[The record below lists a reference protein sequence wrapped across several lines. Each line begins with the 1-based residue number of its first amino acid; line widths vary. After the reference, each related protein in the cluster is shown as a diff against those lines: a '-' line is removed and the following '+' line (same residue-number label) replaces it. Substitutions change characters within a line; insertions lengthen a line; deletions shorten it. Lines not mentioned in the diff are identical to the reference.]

1 MCRILSVMII
11 CPLRGINTTNIS
23 NPPANSIDDSVVVTT
38 PFAVSIVTS
47 ACQQPRN
54 MVRVVDLRQRSSSRG
69 SKIKY
74 AAEFSVCVPPIFGN
88 FDDLPGLVE
97 FVEVNR
103 VLGADKFQFYVDSVG
118 RRVDACLQE
127 YARNGIV
134 ELQPWSLPPD
144 VARVIFYH
152 GQILA
157 MNECLYR
164 LMYRTKYV
172 IVQDLDEFVVPMR
185 SDSWLSMLK
194 HINNDTFINSDG
206 IASYSFRNRWFAT
219 EILKASSL
227 TSVNSS
233 KHRLKTL
240 TAVQADEKL
249 FPHDT
254 RSKVM
259 ARPERII
266 IWHVHLILNSSLVL
280 DGGINFAVHE
290 KYGQLFHYRQG
301 ITIDNTTTVSRMRE
315 FEEEIIGHIHVATAA
330 KCLTGD
336 NLHQ

>member
-1 MCRILSVMII
+1 MCRIVSVMII
-11 CPLRGINTTNIS
+11 CPLRGINTII
-23 NPPANSIDDSVVVTT
+23 NPPANNIDDSVVITT

-54 MVRVVDLRQRSSSRG
+54 VVRLVHLRQRSSSRG
-69 SKIKY
+69 SEIKY
-74 AAEFSVCVPPIFGN
+74 AANFSLCVPPIYGN
-88 FDDLPGLVE
+88 FDDLSGLVE

-103 VLGADKFQFYVDSVG
+103 MLGAEKFQFYVRSVG
-118 RRVDACLQE
+118 RRVAGCLQE

-134 ELQPWSLPPD
+134 EIQPWPLPPD

-152 GQILA
+152 GQMLG
-157 MNECLYR
+157 MNDCFYR

-194 HINNDTFINSDG
+194 HINNDTLINSDR
-206 IASYSFRNRWFAT
+206 IASYSFRNRWFPT

-227 TSVNSS
+227 TPVNSS

-240 TAVQADEKL
+240 TVVQADKKL
-249 FPHDT
+249 FPRPK

-266 IWHVHLILNSSLVL
+266 IWHVHLILKSSLVL
-280 DGGINFAVHE
+280 GGDINFGVHK

-301 ITIDNTTTVSRMRE
+301 ITVYDTETVSRMRE
-315 FEEEIIGHIHVATAA
+315 FKEEIIRRIHVATAA
-330 KCLTGD
+330 KCLIGD
-336 NLHQ
+336 DLHQ